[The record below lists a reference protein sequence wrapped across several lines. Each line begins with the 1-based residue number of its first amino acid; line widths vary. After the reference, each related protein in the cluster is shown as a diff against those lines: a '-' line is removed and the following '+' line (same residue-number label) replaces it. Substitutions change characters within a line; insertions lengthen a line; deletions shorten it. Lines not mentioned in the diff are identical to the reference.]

1 MAGRGGGERS
11 GVAWRGVRG
20 ILGRRVWGRVADSAR
35 LTEKIMREADN
46 GVK

>member
-1 MAGRGGGERS
+1 MRDEAGWS
-11 GVAWRGVRG
+11 AWP
-20 ILGRRVWGRVADSAR
+20 DSVR